1 MDTKTL
7 RYFCACY
14 ETGSL
19 NKASERFYISPQGM
33 GKNINRLEDELGV
46 VLFRRSAAGLVPTRS
61 GDYLYKHSKE
71 MLYRLQDL
79 EIEMKRMD
87 FSRHSRRVGFACGV
101 IRALQAVP
109 SLQSLNRELIGS
121 EAVEWTEDFNQN
133 IKDLLLGGKIDTAYV
148 IDHFRS
154 PMVCEHKI
162 FETRLSAVVYRGHP
176 LYENEVLSFEDLQNQ
191 KLITL
196 NEKFSIF
203 NSIVTKCQEL
213 GFVPQISIRTM
224 ESSLIY
230 LFVSRGYGIGIDVNL
245 HTSEI
250 RQKDIRCIEIADS
263 IPWAIYAATLKDPEL
278 SDSPKNVTVRS

>member
-14 ETGSL
+14 ETKSL
-19 NKASERFYISPQGM
+19 NKASERFYITPQGM
-33 GKNINRLEDELGV
+33 GKNLNKLENELGV
-46 VLFRRSAAGLVPTRS
+46 TLFQRSQAGLEPTRS

-79 EIEMKRMD
+79 EMEMKRMD

-109 SLQSLNRELIGS
+109 ALRSLSQELIGS

-133 IKDLLLGGKIDTAYV
+133 IRDLLLGGKIDTAYV
-148 IDHFRS
+148 VDHFRS
-154 PMVCEHKI
+154 PMVHEEKI
-162 FETRLSAVVYRGHP
+162 FERKLCAVVYKGHP
-176 LYENEVLSFEDLQNQ
+176 LYQRDVLSFDDLREE

-203 NSIVTKCQEL
+203 HSVVTKCQEL
-213 GFVPQISIRTM
+213 GFVPQIPIRIM
-224 ESSLIY
+224 ENSLIY
-230 LFVSRGYGIGIDVNL
+230 TFVREQSGIGIDVDL
-245 HTSEI
+245 HRSDFP
-250 RQKDIRCIEIADS
+250 QADIRCIEIADS
-263 IPWAIYAATLKDPEL
+263 IPWAIYAAT
-278 SDSPKNVTVRS
+278 PKYPGS

>member
-33 GKNINRLEDELGV
+33 GKNLNRLEDELGV
-46 VLFRRSAAGLVPTRS
+46 VLFRRSSAGLIPTKS
-61 GDYLYKHSKE
+61 GDYLYRHSRE
-71 MLYRLQDL
+71 LLYRLQDL
-79 EIEMKRMD
+79 EMEMKRMD
-87 FSRHSRRVGFACGV
+87 FSRRSLRVGFACGV
-101 IRALQAVP
+101 IRALQSVP
-109 SLQSLNRELIGS
+109 ALRTLNQKLIGS
-121 EAVEWTEDFNQN
+121 ESVEWTEDFNQN

-148 IDHFRS
+148 VDHFRS
-154 PMVCEHKI
+154 PMVHEQKI
-162 FETRLSAVVYRGHP
+162 FETRLCAVVPQGHP
-176 LYENEVLSFEDLQNQ
+176 LYDRDVLSFVDLQEE

-203 NSIVTKCQEL
+203 HSIVTKCQEL

-230 LFVSRGYGIGIDVNL
+230 LFVARQHGIGIDVNL
-245 HTSEI
+245 HASEI
-250 RQKDIRCIEIADS
+250 RQENIRCIEIKDS
-263 IPWAIYAATLKDPEL
+263 IPWAIYAATLKTPASSE
-278 SDSPKNVTVRS
+278 SAGSSGF